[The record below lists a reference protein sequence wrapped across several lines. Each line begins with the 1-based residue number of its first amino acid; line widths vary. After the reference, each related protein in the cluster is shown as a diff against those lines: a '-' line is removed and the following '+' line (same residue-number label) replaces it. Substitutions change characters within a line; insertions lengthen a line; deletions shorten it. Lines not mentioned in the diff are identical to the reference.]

1 MSPNRVVLAGFYPP
15 PYAGEPIHVKQLARF
30 LRDRSVEVDVLN
42 LNRHAPPSDE
52 YRGASTPF
60 GLMRLLWTL
69 PGRSSVLHLHT
80 NGHSWKSWLMIATA
94 ALGARLRG
102 TRTILTIHS
111 GLFPGYV
118 STLGR
123 LPRALARAMLRCFA
137 KVIGVNRDIGHA
149 MEGLGISGPKLAVI
163 PAFLGVPD
171 SAALT
176 PGDRACIEGFRP
188 VLMVVGG
195 GDRDPEQGLPT
206 VIETLSELIKLFPR
220 LRAVFVGWQVGP
232 KTNPLLAARGLAGH
246 ALCLGEI
253 SHERCLSFLQEADVI
268 VRSTFADGDAITV
281 REGLDLGV
289 PVVASD
295 TAFRPPG
302 VVLFRKGDSQDLLA
316 KLKDVLAGPSAGRE
330 PAASAITPAQSLWQ
344 IYAELVGRDATLGS
358 YATQARR
365 RGRTTVTPP

>member
-1 MSPNRVVLAGFYPP
+1 MSRPRVVLAGFYPP
-15 PYAGEPIHVKQLARF
+15 PFAGEPIHVKQLARF
-30 LRDRSVEVDVLN
+30 LRDRSVEVEVLN

-52 YRGASTPF
+52 YRNATTPF
-60 GLMRLLWTL
+60 ALMRLLLAL

-80 NGHSWKSWLMIATA
+80 NGHNWKSWLMIATA
-94 ALGARLRG
+94 AVGARLKG

-123 LPRALARAMLRCFA
+123 LSRALARAILRCFA
-137 KVIGVNRDIGHA
+137 KVIGVNREIGHA
-149 MEGLGISGPKLAVI
+149 MEGLGIRGADLAVI

-171 SAALT
+171 SAELA
-176 PGDRACIEGFRP
+176 PEDRARIDGFRP

-195 GDRDPEQGLPT
+195 GDRDPEMGLPT
-206 VIETLSELIKLFPR
+206 VVETLPELIKLFPR
-220 LRAVFVGWQVGP
+220 LRAIFVGWQVGP
-232 KTNPLLAARGLAGH
+232 KTRPLLEVRGLGDH

-253 SHERCLSFLQEADVI
+253 SHERCLSFLQEADVV

-302 VVLFRKGDSQDLLA
+302 VVLFRKGDSRDLLA
-316 KLKDVLAGPSAGRE
+316 KLKDVLAMPGAGRE
-330 PAASAITPAQSLWQ
+330 ASTGAVTPAQSLWQ
-344 IYAELVGRDATLGS
+344 IYAEVVGRDATPTS
-358 YATQARR
+358 YATGGDGLR
-365 RGRTTVTPP
+365 

>member
-1 MSPNRVVLAGFYPP
+1 MSRARVVLAGFYPP

-30 LRDRSVEVDVLN
+30 LRDRGVEVEVLN

-52 YRGASTPF
+52 YRGATTPF
-60 GLMRLLWTL
+60 ALMRLLLTM

-80 NGHSWKSWLMIATA
+80 NGHSWKSWLMIAAA
-94 ALGARLRG
+94 ALGARLKG

-118 STLGR
+118 ATLGR
-123 LPRALARAMLRCFA
+123 LARALARAILRSFA
-137 KVIGVNRDIGHA
+137 KVIGVNRDIGRA
-149 MEGLGISGPKLAVI
+149 MEGLGIGGPDLAVI

-171 SAALT
+171 SAALA
-176 PGDRACIEGFRP
+176 PEDRARIDGFRP

-206 VIETLSELIKLFPR
+206 VIETLPALIALFPR
-220 LRAVFVGWQVGP
+220 LRAIFVGWQVGL
-232 KTNPLLAARGLAGH
+232 KTNPLLAAGGLGEH

-253 SHERCLSFLQEADVI
+253 SHERCLGFLQQADVV

-302 VVLFRKGDSQDLLA
+302 VVLFRKGDSRDLLA
-316 KLKDVLAGPSAGRE
+316 KLTDVLAVPAAGRE
-330 PAASAITPAQSLWQ
+330 ASAGAVTPAQSLWQ
-344 IYAELVGRDATLGS
+344 IYAELVGGDGAAGSCATPP
-358 YATQARR
+358 RR
-365 RGRTTVTPP
+365 QGRAPVTPP

>member
-1 MSPNRVVLAGFYPP
+1 MVLAGFYPP
-15 PYAGEPIHVKQLARF
+15 PFAGEPIHVKQLARF
-30 LRDRSVEVDVLN
+30 LRDRSVEVLVLN
-42 LNRHAPPSDE
+42 LNRHAPASDE
-52 YRGASTPF
+52 YRHATTPF
-60 GLMRLLWTL
+60 ALMRLLLTL
-69 PGRSSVLHLHT
+69 PGRSCVLHLHT

-94 ALGARLRG
+94 AVGARLKG

-118 STLGR
+118 ATLGS
-123 LPRALARAMLRCFA
+123 LSRAVARTILRSFA
-137 KVIGVNRDIGHA
+137 KVIGVNRDIGQA
-149 MEGLGISGPKLAVI
+149 MESLGITGAGVAVI

-171 SAALT
+171 SEELV
-176 PGDRACIEGFRP
+176 PEDRACIEGFRP

-206 VIETLSELIKLFPR
+206 VIETLPELVKLFPG
-220 LRAVFVGWQVGP
+220 LRAIFVGWKVGP
-232 KTNPLLAARGLAGH
+232 KTRPLLEARGLGSH

-253 SHERCLSFLQEADVI
+253 SHERCLSFLQQADVV

-316 KLKDVLAGPSAGRE
+316 KLKEVLATPVAARE
-330 PAASAITPAQSLWQ
+330 ASLAAVTPAHSLWQ
-344 IYAELVGRDATLGS
+344 IYADLTGRDPSPSTH
-358 YATQARR
+358 
-365 RGRTTVTPP
+365 VTPPRGVGGHR